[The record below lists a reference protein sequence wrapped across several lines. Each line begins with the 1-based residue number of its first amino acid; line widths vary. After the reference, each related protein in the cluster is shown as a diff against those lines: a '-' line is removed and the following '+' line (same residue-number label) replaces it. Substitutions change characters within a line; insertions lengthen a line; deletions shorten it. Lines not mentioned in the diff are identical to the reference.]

1 MALTIGRRLVLAVIA
16 GSALTAAPPALAQ
29 PVEIPATFGGDFLSR
44 PRLTGDWFGL
54 RDEMGKRGVTL
65 DKTGCAQ
72 RGRAIGQ
79 CTLEAGR
86 TKADAPV
93 VDNEGRK
100 R

>member
-72 RGRAIGQ
+72 RGGGVARDRAVHPRRGPDESRRARRRQ
-79 CTLEAGR
+79 
-86 TKADAPV
+86 
-93 VDNEGRK
+93 
-100 R
+100 